1 VYTCLYRIV
10 RKKDEIVANFLLNV
24 SFRRGL
30 VNKNINSWYDLVS
43 KVVQV
48 NLIMGKDKSRWN
60 MTKNS
65 LFTVQSMYRTM
76 IRQGVLPKKT
86 NMKIKGTLKI
96 KNFFGS

>member
-1 VYTCLYRIV
+1 
-10 RKKDEIVANFLLNV
+10 VANVLLNV

-30 VNKNINSWYDLVS
+30 VNKNLNSWYDLVS

-60 MTKNS
+60 LTKNG
-65 LFTVQSMYRTM
+65 LFTVQSMYKTMIRSMYRTM

-96 KNFFGS
+96 KFFFFGS